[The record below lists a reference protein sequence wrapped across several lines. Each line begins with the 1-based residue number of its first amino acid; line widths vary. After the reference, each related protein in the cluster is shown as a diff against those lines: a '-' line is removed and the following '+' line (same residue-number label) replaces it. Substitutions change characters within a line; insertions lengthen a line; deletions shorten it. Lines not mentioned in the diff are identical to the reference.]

1 MLRPLWKTV
10 GLFLTELNIA
20 LLYHVAIVLL
30 SVSNQVSGA
39 LSTCEYLYQLN
50 HNFKEAVVEDEW

>member
-1 MLRPLWKTV
+1 MLWPLWKTV

-30 SVSNQVSGA
+30 SVSHQVSRA
-39 LSTCEYLYQLN
+39 LSTCEYLYQPISKKQFWKMN
-50 HNFKEAVVEDEW
+50 GKW